1 MILSRYERIIVRRYL
16 LPGKGERFIGLVA
29 GFSVGAVMLGVAALV
44 IVMSVMNGF
53 RAELFEKS
61 VGLNGQAVVQGFNNQ
76 LPDWRTIEREAK
88 ATPGV
93 TSAIPLIE
101 QPLFASLNGRTEPI
115 LLRGMD
121 VPDIVNNKTIDGKV
135 VMGSLNS
142 LKAGSNVVAIGSR
155 LAESLGAQVGSQITI
170 VNPQGPS
177 TPFGTMFRSVSYTV
191 GAIFEIGIY
200 DYDKAY
206 VLMPLS
212 DAQKLLLMGDTVG
225 MVEIN
230 TVNADRV
237 SEILKP
243 LEPKVQTVGVIQT
256 WQDMNAE
263 LFKALQ
269 IERVAMFTILCIIIL
284 VAAFNIA
291 SSLIMLVRSKTRDIA
306 ILRTMGATRGAM
318 LRIFMT
324 VGTAIGV
331 TGIALGLAL
340 GFLFL
345 FYRQG
350 VVNFV
355 QFVTGQNLWD
365 PSIRFLTEL
374 PSQPDPV
381 EIVSIVVIALLMS
394 FLATI
399 YPAFKAASTD
409 PVEVLRYE

>member
-1 MILSRYERIIVRRYL
+1 MILSRYERMIARRYL

-53 RAELFEKS
+53 RAELFDKS

-76 LPDWRTIEREAK
+76 LPDWRMVQREAK
-88 ATPGV
+88 AIPGV
-93 TSAIPLIE
+93 TGAIPLIE

-135 VMGSLNS
+135 LMGSLSS
-142 LKAGSNVVAIGSR
+142 LKPGNNVVAIGSR
-155 LAESLGAQVGSQITI
+155 LAESLGAEVGSQITI
-170 VNPQGPS
+170 VNPQGPT

-191 GAIFEIGIY
+191 GAIFEIGVY

-206 VLMPLS
+206 VLMPLT

-230 TVNADRV
+230 TVNADKV
-237 SEILKP
+237 QDILQPLKP
-243 LEPKVQTVGVIQT
+243 KIETIGIIQT
-256 WQDMNAE
+256 WQEMNAE

-306 ILRTMGATRGAM
+306 ILRTMGASRGAM

-324 VGTAIGV
+324 VGTVIGV
-331 TGIALGLAL
+331 TGIVLGLAI

-355 QFVTGQNLWD
+355 QLITGQNLWD

-374 PSQPDPV
+374 PSKPDPV
-381 EIVSIVVIALLMS
+381 EIVMIVVVALLMS
-394 FLATI
+394 FLATL

>member
-76 LPDWRTIEREAK
+76 LSDWRRIASEAK

-93 TSAIPLIE
+93 TSATPLIE

-115 LLRGMD
+115 LLRGME
-121 VPDIVNNKTIDGKV
+121 VPDIVNNQAIDGKV
-135 VMGSLNS
+135 LMGSLKS
-142 LKAGSNVVAIGSR
+142 LKPGSNVVAIGSR
-155 LAESLGAQVGSQITI
+155 LAESLGAEVGSQITI
-170 VNPQGPS
+170 INPQGPS

-269 IERVAMFTILCIIIL
+269 IERVAMFNILCMIIL
-284 VAAFNIA
+284 VAAFNIV
-291 SSLIMLVRSKTRDIA
+291 SSLIKLVRSKTLDIA

-355 QFVTGQNLWD
+355 QF
-365 PSIRFLTEL
+365 
-374 PSQPDPV
+374 
-381 EIVSIVVIALLMS
+381 
-394 FLATI
+394 
-399 YPAFKAASTD
+399 
-409 PVEVLRYE
+409 

>member
-1 MILSRYERIIVRRYL
+1 MIARRYL
-16 LPGKGERFIGLVA
+16 LPGKGERFIVLVA

-61 VGLNGQAVVQGFNNQ
+61 VGLNGQAVVQGFNNN
-76 LPDWRTIEREAK
+76 LPDWRKVEKEAL

-93 TSAIPLIE
+93 TSAKPLIE
-101 QPLFASLNGRTEPI
+101 QPLFATLQGRTEFI
-115 LLRGMD
+115 LLRGMRVD
-121 VPDIVNNKTIDGKV
+121 DIVHNPTISNKV
-135 VMGSLNS
+135 VMGSLS
-142 LKAGSNVVAIGSR
+142 TLKPGSGNVAIGSR
-155 LAESLGAQVGSQITI
+155 LAESLGAQVGSQITVI
-170 VNPQGPS
+170 NPQGPS

-200 DYDKAY
+200 DYDNSY

-212 DAQKLLLMGDTVG
+212 DAQKLLLMGNSVG

-230 TVNADRV
+230 TVDADHV
-237 SEILKP
+237 GKILAP
-243 LEPKVQTVGVIQT
+243 LARKTEAIGLVQTWKQL
-256 WQDMNAE
+256 NSE
-263 LFKALQ
+263 LFKALE

-318 LRIFMT
+318 IRIFMS

-331 TGIALGLAL
+331 VGILLGLGI

-345 FYRQG
+345 FYRQV

-355 QFVTGQNLWD
+355 QLVTGQNLWD

-381 EIVSIVVIALLMS
+381 EIVAIVVIALLMS
-394 FLATI
+394 FLATL
-399 YPAFKAASTD
+399 YPAYKAASTD